1 MRARRFLRGSA
12 LVAIL
17 WTVAGCRDA
26 VTPLD
31 GPQLA
36 GSAPTM
42 LGEMTSLPTDAEGM
56 HILQQ
61 GAAAPA
67 LETYQV
73 SFWARKDRASTVVVN
88 YTTGE
93 PFLRFDIPR
102 DGLKRGPGDNDDDD
116 RKLRKHDSLLITL
129 TIDPRTFTVD
139 FQPSGVVFDKHHR
152 ATLAM
157 WYENANPDLNGD
169 GVVDATD
176 YALTQQLAIWTRHAK
191 RAPWMKLASGD
202 GAFLPFVWTE
212 LRHFSQYAVSW

>member
-1 MRARRFLRGSA
+1 M
-12 LVAIL
+12 L
-17 WTVAGCRDA
+17 WTVAACQDA
-26 VTPLD
+26 VTSLD
-31 GPQLA
+31 GPHLA
-36 GSAPTM
+36 GSTPIM
-42 LGEMTSLPTDAEGM
+42 MGELSSLPTDGEEM

-73 SFWARKDRASTVVVN
+73 SFWARKDKASTVVVN
-88 YTTGE
+88 YTTGQ

-102 DGLKRGPGDNDDDD
+102 DGLKRGPGDKDDDD
-116 RKLRKHDSLLITL
+116 RDLRKHDSLLITL
-129 TIDPRTFTVD
+129 TIDPRAFTVD
-139 FQPSGVVFDKHHR
+139 FQPSGVVFDKHHP

-157 WYENANPDLNGD
+157 WYENANLDLNGD

-176 YALTQQLAIWTRHAK
+176 DALAQQLAIWMRHGK

-202 GAFLPFVWTE
+202 GASLPFVWTE

>member
-1 MRARRFLRGSA
+1 MRARRLLHRSA

-17 WTVAGCRDA
+17 WTVAGCQDA
-26 VTPLD
+26 VTSLD
-31 GPQLA
+31 GPSLA
-36 GSAPTM
+36 GSTPTM
-42 LGEMTSLPTDAEGM
+42 LGEVTSLPTDADEL

-67 LETYQV
+67 LETYQI
-73 SFWARKDRASTVVVN
+73 SFWARKDKASTVGVN
-88 YTTGE
+88 YTTGQ
-93 PFLRFDIPR
+93 PFLRFDIPK
-102 DGLKRGPGDNDDDD
+102 DGLRRGPDGTDDDD

-139 FQPSGVVFDKHHR
+139 FQPSGVVFDKHHP

-176 YALTQQLAIWTRHAK
+176 DALTQQLAIWMRHAK
-191 RAPWMKLASGD
+191 RAPWMKLPSGD
-202 GAFLPFVWTE
+202 GASLPFVWTE